1 MKTRKIAVVIIV
13 VVVVILTACV
23 SCEKCGKETSTKASG
38 TSVTAEATPMP
49 TPTPIP
55 TYAPGTELYGM
66 LSVTG
71 EVVVEPKYEQLY
83 LFTEDGLA
91 RFCAHGLWGFVNKK
105 GEEVIP
111 PQYEEANNF
120 SKGLAAVKIDGL
132 YGFIDT
138 TGKMVLEPQFEGVDN
153 GFHFDRCIIDER
165 GHKGLIDTKG
175 NVIVEPIYTSIVLT
189 SNNYFIVSNT
199 NEYGIID
206 REGAIV
212 VDFQEQEIYM
222 VTDKGNYF
230 MSREY
235 DPLDPQAVKADIYD
249 LSGNHYVARTD
260 YSWAFSRPLRNV
272 MYVTVSPNGEHWGL
286 LALEEGQ
293 FIVDPI
299 YDFISYSDGD
309 EFAYVELNEKS
320 GALNFKTGGIVLG
333 GVSNVEYGYV
343 LIEKDGRY
351 GVYDLDG
358 KEIISTQYD
367 MIYLSPTGIFSAT
380 KNEGCYLIDLQG
392 SILFEADDLTISTY
406 NPSIDCWEFTY
417 KENIVQGY
425 NYFYIDGF
433 ISSDGTKVDMKC
445 WSDHGGVVPDAFYE
459 DFADNPEIIAQIGQ
473 SEALINPMGDP
484 KIIVFSEYYDFPK
497 QNVVVVTD
505 KEGNYG
511 LITYQGEVLFQLQD
525 CIILTNTD
533 LSETDE
539 ISDYKYETYNDTDYL
554 IYIVEME

>member
-1 MKTRKIAVVIIV
+1 M
-13 VVVVILTACV
+13 
-23 SCEKCGKETSTKASG
+23 
-38 TSVTAEATPMP
+38 
-49 TPTPIP
+49 
-55 TYAPGTELYGM
+55 
-66 LSVTG
+66 
-71 EVVVEPKYEQLY
+71 VVEPKYEQLY
-83 LFTEDGLA
+83 LFTKDGLA

-111 PQYEEANNF
+111 AQYEDANNF
-120 SKGLAAVKIDGL
+120 SEGLAAVKIDGL

-153 GFHFDRCIIDER
+153 GFHFDRCIIDES

-199 NEYGIID
+199 NEYGIFD
-206 REGAIV
+206 REGVIV
-212 VDFQEQEIYM
+212 VDFQAQEIYM
-222 VTDKGNYF
+222 VTNKGNYF

-235 DPLDPQAVKADIYD
+235 NRLDPRAIKTDIYD

-260 YSWAFSRPLRNV
+260 YSWYFSSPLLDV
-272 MYVTVSPNGEHWGL
+272 LFVVVSPDGEHWGIL
-286 LALEEGQ
+286 DLDEGL
-293 FIVDPI
+293 FIVEPK
-299 YDFISYSDGD
+299 YDFISFHDGD
-309 EFAYVELNEKS
+309 EYAYLHLDENTWLYFLKS
-320 GALNFKTGGIVLG
+320 GVIVQDARYC
-333 GVSNVEYGYV
+333 EYGYV
-343 LIEKDGRY
+343 YLDKSGRY
-351 GVYDLDG
+351 YVVDSDG
-358 KEIISTQYD
+358 NEILSTKYSV
-367 MIYLSPTGIFSAT
+367 ISAT
-380 KNEGCYLIDLQG
+380 PHGTFAVMGNDTLYVIDLQG
-392 SILFEADDLTISTY
+392 NILFEADDLTISTY

-533 LSETDE
+533 PSKTDE

-554 IYIVEME
+554 IYVVEEG